1 MFVQKVR
8 DDRKKE
14 YVKIHREAWKE
25 LLFETKKAGFERQI
39 LWLFGNNILIYSMAE
54 NFDEAITRLEKT
66 DVHKKWQAKMETLLS
81 EAQDFSDSGRIIKLE
96 KIYDLEEQIGQ
107 FI

>member
-14 YVKIHREAWKE
+14 YIKIHREAWKE

-54 NFDEAITRLEKT
+54 NFDEAITRL
-66 DVHKKWQAKMETLLS
+66 KKPISIKN
-81 EAQDFSDSGRIIKLE
+81 GRQKWRHYCLKLR
-96 KIYDLEEQIGQ
+96 ISQIAGES
-107 FI
+107 